1 MTSKRPFE
9 ADQAAGLR
17 QLFAAARRPRMVAG
31 FIGAGRGSDL
41 PAVIGRLAG
50 ELANM
55 GKPCV
60 VVDEQPSSAPAG
72 SDTADVRFA
81 AHPGG
86 AARAL
91 DAGQFD
97 DSEFVLVHAYP
108 SVESAIHQADLL
120 VIVETA
126 PLQSPE
132 TTRKILRAT
141 RRLADRTSLLLTHG
155 GDKAAVLSAKLDVE
169 RLSQQEGGQRI
180 RWLGAIPARAESNDL
195 SANAAAMR
203 LTQWHSA
210 APEPA

>member
-1 MTSKRPFE
+1 MTSNRPFE

-17 QLFAAARRPRMVAG
+17 QLFASRRPRMVAG
-31 FIGAGRGSDL
+31 FIGAGRGCDL
-41 PAVIGRLAG
+41 PAVIARIAG

-60 VVDEQPSSAPAG
+60 VVDEQPSSISSG
-72 SDTADVRFA
+72 SETPVRIA
-81 AHPGG
+81 THPGG

-97 DSEFVLVHAYP
+97 EAEFVLVHAYP
-108 SVESAIHQADLL
+108 SVDSAIHQADLL
-120 VIVETA
+120 VIVESA

-141 RRLADRTSLLLTHG
+141 RRLADRTSLLITHG

-169 RLSQQEGGQRI
+169 RLSEQEGGQRI
-180 RWLGAIPARAESNDL
+180 RWLGAIPTRTESNDL
-195 SANAAAMR
+195 SANAAALR
-203 LTQWHSA
+203 LTQWHHA